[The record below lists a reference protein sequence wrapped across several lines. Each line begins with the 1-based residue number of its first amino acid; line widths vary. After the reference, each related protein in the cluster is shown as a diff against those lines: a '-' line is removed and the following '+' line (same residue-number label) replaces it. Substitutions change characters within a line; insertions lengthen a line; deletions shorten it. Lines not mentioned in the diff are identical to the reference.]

1 MATRWHPAMRL
12 ALEQAEA
19 AARHDDV
26 PIGAVVLD
34 PSGAVIAR
42 AGNER
47 ELHADPTAH
56 AEVVAIRRA
65 AEAVGEWRLT
75 DCTLV
80 VTLEPCRLSGRTGPC
95 VRAIL
100 DAGIGRVVYAAAD
113 PTPNAGGGRELAA
126 AGVEV
131 HADADPASAGRLNV
145 RWELA
150 RAAGR
155 PFVTAHLAQSLDAK
169 VADAQGRGRWITS
182 PQAREHSHAVRARV
196 GAIVVGTG
204 TVLADDPALT
214 VRLPGEPERELPVV
228 VAGASPVPATHR
240 LAVRAAEGG
249 AVVRVPD
256 HDPLSLLTA
265 SGADHVLLEGG
276 PTLLAAFIDA
286 DLVDELYLYV
296 APVFLGPGVD
306 ATGAL
311 AARPVHDPVRW
322 NPDPAGHEPERLGPD
337 LLLHLSPAA

>member
-1 MATRWHPAMRL
+1 MNLATQAPWAG
-12 ALEQAEA
+12 ALAEA
-19 AARHDDV
+19 EAQALRGTRGANPLV
-26 PIGAVVLD
+26 GAVVFAPGSELVAAGCHR
-34 PSGAVIAR
+34 GA
-42 AGNER
+42 G
-47 ELHADPTAH
+47 HPH
-56 AEVVAIRRA
+56 AEVEALAALPPHWRARA
-65 AEAVGEWRLT
+65 ADL
-75 DCTLV
+75 TLV

-95 VRAIL
+95 VRAVL
-100 DAGIGRVVYAAAD
+100 DAGIGRVVYAAPD
-113 PTPNAGGGRELAA
+113 PTPHAGGGRELAA

-131 HADADPASAGRLNV
+131 HADADPASAGRLNA

-150 RAAGR
+150 RVAGR

-214 VRLPGEPERELPVV
+214 VRLPGEPERELPVI
-228 VAGASPVPATHR
+228 VAGASPLPSTHR
-240 LAVRAAEGG
+240 LAARAAAGG

-276 PTLLAAFIDA
+276 PTLLSAFIDA
-286 DLVDELYLYV
+286 DLGDELYLYV
-296 APVFLGPGVD
+296 APVFLGQGAD

-322 NPDPAGHEPERLGPD
+322 IPDPAGHEPQRLGPD